1 MGTLKDF
8 SVETAAALDPDLVLM
23 PQKLEQYAD
32 TLTELGIQV
41 LVVDPES
48 QEDMEQML
56 LLIGEACGA
65 LPRAQE
71 LVTYYH
77 QQLDRIKELMAGQ
90 EAPRV
95 YMAGNGSRI

>member
-1 MGTLKDF
+1 
-8 SVETAAALDPDLVLM
+8 M

-56 LLIGEACGA
+56 LLIGEACER
-65 LPRAQE
+65 RARVQE
-71 LVTYYH
+71 LVKH
-77 QQLDRIKELMAGQ
+77 
-90 EAPRV
+90 
-95 YMAGNGSRI
+95 NHH